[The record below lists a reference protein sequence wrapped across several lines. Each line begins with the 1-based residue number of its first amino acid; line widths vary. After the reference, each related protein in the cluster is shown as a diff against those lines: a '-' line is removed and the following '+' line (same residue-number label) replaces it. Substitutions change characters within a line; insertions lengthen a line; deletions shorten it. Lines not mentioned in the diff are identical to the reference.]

1 MGVHMKI
8 LMLTAAMDIGGA
20 ETHILELS
28 GELARR
34 GHSVTVASNGGV
46 YVKEL
51 EASGV
56 RHIDVPLHTKDPRSM
71 MKAKKMLISHMKYEE
86 YDVVHAHARIPGFIG
101 AAAAK
106 KCGVPFVTT
115 FHGVYDPVWYLRLL
129 TRVGKYTL
137 AVSEDVREYLMKYYG
152 VPYENIALTVN
163 GIDTD
168 KFDRDT
174 SAEAAVP
181 EMAEGDSIVCVTRL
195 DRDPA
200 YHVFRMIEAMPD
212 IAEKHPDAKL
222 IVVGGGDVLEEIE
235 GLASSVNEKMR
246 DVRIVV
252 TGPRTDIAQILK
264 RAKIFVGV
272 SRAAM
277 EAMATRVPV
286 VLSGAQG
293 HLGIYTPELEETAV
307 STNFC
312 FRDRD
317 VADSET
323 LSKAVTELLSC
334 SDEKL
339 REMGEYC
346 REVVMRLY
354 SVGRMADDAEAL
366 YARIFF
372 E

>member
-1 MGVHMKI
+1 MKI

-28 GELARR
+28 RELVRR

-51 EASGV
+51 ENSGV
-56 RHIDVPLHTKDPRSM
+56 CHVSVPLHTKNPKSM
-71 MKAKKMLISHMKYEE
+71 LIARKMLLRHMTDER

-101 AAAAK
+101 GAVAK

-115 FHGVYDPVWYLRLL
+115 FHGVYDPVWYLRFL

-137 AVSEDVREYLMKYYG
+137 AVSDDVREYLMKYYG
-152 VPYENIALTVN
+152 TPYENIAITVN

-168 KFDRDT
+168 TFERDMT
-174 SAEAAVP
+174 AEPVIS
-181 EMAEGDSIVCVTRL
+181 EMAEGDNIVCVTRL

-212 IAEKHPDAKL
+212 ITEKCPEAKL
-222 IVVGGGDVLEEIE
+222 IIVGGGDVLDEVRS
-235 GLASSVNEKMR
+235 ASAAANEKIG
-246 DVRIVV
+246 DERIIV
-252 TGPRTDIAQILK
+252 TGPRTDIAKILK
-264 RAKIFVGV
+264 RAKVFVGV

-286 VLSGAQG
+286 VLTGAQG
-293 HLGIYTPELEETAV
+293 HLGIYTPELEQTAV
-307 STNFC
+307 ATNFC
-312 FRDRD
+312 CRDRD
-317 VADSET
+317 VADSGI
-323 LSKAVTELLSC
+323 LLNNVTEVLSY

-339 REMGEYC
+339 AEMGDYN
-346 REVVMRLY
+346 RDVVMRLY
-354 SVGRMADDAEAL
+354 SVGRMADDAEGL
-366 YARIFF
+366 YSRILSL
-372 E
+372 